1 MIEIKGK
8 HCRDLKIFTDNVDEE
23 ALVSLHRIADLVQ
36 FDGKKIRIMPDVHQ
50 GKGNAVIGFSCPVD
64 IEKDSVN
71 PEYVGCDIGCS
82 ISAVFYTKPIPG
94 DKIAEF
100 ERRIGRTI
108 PFGFNINDE
117 KKVDPQTIMETFNS
131 HLRKLISSYPL
142 FSEYVPMFKQE
153 KDLEKWCRKIGVD
166 YDVFLRSI
174 GSVGGGNHF
183 LEYDENNELQKY
195 AVVVH
200 CGSRNLGLKVF
211 GYWNKLAKSTTV
223 SKDELEEI
231 INIVKS
237 KNKDRRELE
246 VEIKAAKEEYRE
258 CMKGKVTG
266 FLSGS
271 NLLNYLVDVCI
282 AQAYAELN
290 HKVIHSQ
297 IDEIYLEMSD
307 GGKRCDEIYTTHN
320 YIDYDF
326 KVLSG
331 RHNMMLRKGAI
342 RAYSGERCIIP
353 FNMRDGISICEGRS
367 NEEWNYTAPHGCGR
381 LYSRRKAKELLNV
394 DDFKKEMRDAN
405 IYTTTADKNTLDEAP
420 SAYKPKNE
428 IVRLIDPTV
437 KILFF
442 MNPKMNIK
450 SGE

>member
-8 HCRDLKIFTDNVDEE
+8 HCKDIKVFTDNIEE
-23 ALVSLHRIADLVQ
+23 AALASLHRIADLVP

-50 GKGNAVIGFSCPVD
+50 GKGNAVIGFSCPID
-64 IEKDSVN
+64 IEKGSVN
-71 PEYVGCDIGCS
+71 PEYVGCDIGCT
-82 ISAVFYTKPIPG
+82 ISAVFYSKPIPS

-100 ERRIGRTI
+100 EHRIRKVI

-117 KKVDPQTIMETFNS
+117 KKVNPQTIMEAFNS
-131 HLRKLISSYPL
+131 HLHELVSCYPL
-142 FSEYVPMFKQE
+142 FSEYIPMFKQE

-211 GYWNKLAKSTTV
+211 GYWNKLAKNTTV
-223 SKDELEEI
+223 SRRKLE
-231 INIVKS
+231 
-237 KNKDRRELE
+237 
-246 VEIKAAKEEYRE
+246 EIKAAKEEY
-258 CMKGKVTG
+258 KDGKTTG
-266 FLSGS
+266 FLSGP

-290 HKVIHSQ
+290 HKTIHSQ

-326 KVLSG
+326 KALNG

-394 DDFKKEMRDAN
+394 DEFKKEMRDAN

-420 SAYKPKNE
+420 SAYKPKDE

-442 MNPKMNIK
+442 MSPKMNIK
-450 SGE
+450 SSERFDSLRGFFSKYVDKAS

>member
-8 HCRDLKIFTDNVDEE
+8 YCKDIKVFTDNIEEE
-23 ALVSLHRIADLVQ
+23 ALASLHRITELLP
-36 FDGKKIRIMPDVHQ
+36 FNGKKIRIMPDVHQ
-50 GKGNAVIGFSCPVD
+50 GKGNAVIGFSCPID

-82 ISAVFYTKPIPG
+82 ISTVFYTKPIPS
-94 DKIAEF
+94 DKIAKF
-100 ERRIGRTI
+100 EYKIREVI
-108 PFGFNINDE
+108 PFGFNINDK
-117 KKVDPQTIMETFNS
+117 KKVDPKTIMEVFNS
-131 HLRKLISSYPL
+131 YLRKLVSSYPL
-142 FSEYVPMFKQE
+142 FSEYVPMFNQE

-166 YDVFLRSI
+166 YGIFLNSI

-183 LEYDENNELQKY
+183 LEYDENNELEKY
-195 AVVVH
+195 VVVVH
-200 CGSRNLGLKVF
+200 CGSRNLWLKVF
-211 GYWNKLAKSTTV
+211 GYWNKIAKNMTV
-223 SKDELEEI
+223 SKDEFRKI
-231 INIVKS
+231 INTVKS
-237 KNKDRRELE
+237 KNKDRKNLE
-246 VEIKAAKEEYRE
+246 NEIKAAREEYLKDR
-258 CMKGKVTG
+258 VTG
-266 FLSGS
+266 FLNGS

-297 IDEIYLEMSD
+297 ISEIYLEMSD
-307 GGKRCDEIYTTHN
+307 GGKKCDEIYTTHN

-326 KVLSG
+326 KALSG
-331 RHNMMLRKGAI
+331 KHNMMLRKGAI
-342 RAYSGERCIIP
+342 RAYNGERCIIP
-353 FNMRDGISICEGRS
+353 FNMRDGISICEGKS

-381 LYSRRKAKELLNV
+381 LYSRQKAKKLLNV
-394 DDFKKEMRDAN
+394 DDFKKEMADAN

-420 SAYKPKNE
+420 DAYKPKDE
-428 IVRLIDPTV
+428 IVKLVDPTV

>member
-8 HCRDLKIFTDNVDEE
+8 YCKDIKVFTDNIEEE
-23 ALVSLHRIADLVQ
+23 ALASLHRITELLP
-36 FDGKKIRIMPDVHQ
+36 FNGKKIRIMPDVHQ
-50 GKGNAVIGFSCPVD
+50 GKGNAVIGFSCPID

-82 ISAVFYTKPIPG
+82 ISAVFYTKPIPS

-100 ERRIGRTI
+100 EYKIREVI
-108 PFGFNINDE
+108 PFGFNINDK
-117 KKVDPQTIMETFNS
+117 KKVDPKTIMKVFNS
-131 HLRKLISSYPL
+131 HLRKLVSSYPL
-142 FSEYVPMFKQE
+142 FSEYVPMFNQE

-166 YDVFLRSI
+166 YGIFLNSI

-183 LEYDENNELQKY
+183 LEYDENNELEKY

-211 GYWNKLAKSTTV
+211 GYWNKLAKNMTV
-223 SKDELEEI
+223 SKDEFEEI
-231 INIVKS
+231 ISTVKS
-237 KNKDRRELE
+237 KNKDRKNLGN
-246 VEIKAAKEEYRE
+246 EIKAAREEYLKDR
-258 CMKGKVTG
+258 VTG
-266 FLSGS
+266 FLNGS

-297 IDEIYLEMSD
+297 ISEIYLEMSD
-307 GGKRCDEIYTTHN
+307 GGKKCDEIYTTHN

-326 KVLSG
+326 KALSG
-331 RHNMMLRKGAI
+331 KHNMMLRKGAI
-342 RAYSGERCIIP
+342 RAYNGERCIIP
-353 FNMRDGISICEGRS
+353 FNMRDGISICEGKS

-381 LYSRRKAKELLNV
+381 LYSREKAKKLLNV
-394 DDFKKEMRDAN
+394 DDFKKEMVDAN
-405 IYTTTADKNTLDEAP
+405 IYTTTAGNSTLDEAP
-420 SAYKPKNE
+420 SAYKPKDE
-428 IVRLIDPTV
+428 IVKLVDSTV